1 MRRNSMPNYP
11 APFGN
16 GLNASQQ
23 DGFPPSLTTYDTI
36 VTTTAATP
44 CSAAGTPASFLVA
57 IENAAAAQT
66 ATYTFYDNASAASGQ
81 IVFTAVT
88 PGAGQVIIFGGNGI
102 ALANGCTVS
111 ASLAAVGAGIRVT
124 VR

>member
-1 MRRNSMPNYP
+1 MPNYP

-16 GLNASQQ
+16 GLSPSQQ
-23 DGFPPSLTTYDTI
+23 DSFPPSLTTYDTI
-36 VTTTAATP
+36 VTAASATP
-44 CSAAGTPASFLVA
+44 CTAAGTPASFLVA
-57 IENAAAAQT
+57 IENASSSAQT

-81 IVFTAVT
+81 VVFIAAT

-102 ALANGCTVS
+102 ALTNGCVCS
-111 ASLAAVGAGIRVT
+111 ASGVAVGAGLRVT